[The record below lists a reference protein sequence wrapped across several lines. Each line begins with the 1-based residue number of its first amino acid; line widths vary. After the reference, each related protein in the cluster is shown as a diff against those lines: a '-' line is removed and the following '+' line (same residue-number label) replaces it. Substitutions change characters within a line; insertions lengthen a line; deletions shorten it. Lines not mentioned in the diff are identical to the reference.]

1 MASGEWRIASGE
13 WRMASCEWRIVSG
26 ELRIAGGDLV
36 AGCSWT
42 IDNGQ
47 LTMDRLPRPEIG
59 LQKKADHR
67 PHETSNGITMDG
79 TLC

>member
-1 MASGEWRIASGE
+1 MNADQHPIFARLRSATVYP
-13 WRMASCEWRIVSG
+13 ASCIMHP
-26 ELRIAGGDLV
+26 A
-36 AGCSWT
+36 
-42 IDNGQ
+42 
-47 LTMDRLPRPEIG
+47 LPRPEIG